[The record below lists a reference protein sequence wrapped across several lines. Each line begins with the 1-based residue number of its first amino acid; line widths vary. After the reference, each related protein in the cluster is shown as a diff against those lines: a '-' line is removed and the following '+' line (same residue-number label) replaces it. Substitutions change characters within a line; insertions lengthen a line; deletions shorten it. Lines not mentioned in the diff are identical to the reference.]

1 MFSYIIS
8 LSCFLQGRA
17 HELGCSLS
25 VSSRHILIVIAV
37 AYGSTLVAY
46 LDANYEIP
54 YSLPELQFWPCDRWA
69 VGLPHIVL
77 KSPVKTQ
84 KRC

>member
-1 MFSYIIS
+1 MS
-8 LSCFLQGRA
+8 LSCFLESQV
-17 HELGCSLS
+17 HNDGCSLS
-25 VSSRHILIVIAV
+25 VSPRHILIVIAV
-37 AYGSTLVAY
+37 AYGTTLVAY

-54 YSLPELQFWPCDRWA
+54 YSLPELKYWPCDRWA

-77 KSPVKTQ
+77 KSPLKTQ